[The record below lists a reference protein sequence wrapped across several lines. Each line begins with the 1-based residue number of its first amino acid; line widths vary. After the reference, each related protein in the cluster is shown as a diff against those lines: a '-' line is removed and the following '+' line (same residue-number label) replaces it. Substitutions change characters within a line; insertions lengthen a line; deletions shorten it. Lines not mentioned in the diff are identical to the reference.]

1 MAWNRGRKATK
12 GTVYLL
18 HAGKCFPSV
27 KRCQYTEKHID
38 FIKGKGRDADL
49 RNQTDILHIPYQRHE
64 TISTSDLLRGDFSYI
79 SHANIPEKA
88 GLRKRQ
94 EKTHHI
100 LGSLRPTLL
109 AFTKYSRESCP
120 VASHANHSLPLPRQI
135 PEPQRNAAHTFYFSS
150 PQYTAGLTAETLV
163 ICHYNFCIYLQKTN

>member
-1 MAWNRGRKATK
+1 MPISEIKQIFSISLIRDMKP
-12 GTVYLL
+12 
-18 HAGKCFPSV
+18 FPLQICS
-27 KRCQYTEKHID
+27 
-38 FIKGKGRDADL
+38 G
-49 RNQTDILHIPYQRHE
+49 
-64 TISTSDLLRGDFSYI
+64 GDFSYI

>member
-1 MAWNRGRKATK
+1 MPISEIKQIFSISLIRDMKPFPLQICSGGISHTFHMQTSQRKQD
-12 GTVYLL
+12 L
-18 HAGKCFPSV
+18 
-27 KRCQYTEKHID
+27 
-38 FIKGKGRDADL
+38 GRD
-49 RNQTDILHIPYQRHE
+49 
-64 TISTSDLLRGDFSYI
+64 
-79 SHANIPEKA
+79 K
-88 GLRKRQ
+88 K
-94 EKTHHI
+94 KTHHI